1 MPDCSTLNIRWMRFL
16 MAILVFSGKGG
27 TGKTTLSA
35 LSIKCFV
42 ERRDVTLALDFD
54 PDSHLYK
61 LLGVDVP
68 GTLGHMVDRIHKEKK
83 AEMEPKKP
91 IDVSDQEYLLSLI
104 AQEVIVEHEGFDLLT
119 LGKPSL
125 DIDCYCP
132 VYLWSE
138 YAISQIMKSYGVT
151 YRNIVVDCDPGTEI
165 FPRKI
170 LDQIANNPGID
181 YLVTVLDGSRMSLD
195 TAKEIKDEVNRRKL
209 KVRNVSAVCTRVD
222 DAEVQNEIRETARNN
237 YGIEVIGFIP
247 TDTEIAKA
255 SLTNKSI
262 LDMPDS
268 PAYKATKTLLNTLRS
283 L

>member
-1 MPDCSTLNIRWMRFL
+1 MTVI
-16 MAILVFSGKGG
+16 VFSGKGG

-35 LSIKCFV
+35 LSVRYFV
-42 ERRDVTLALDFD
+42 ERGEITLALDFD

-61 LLGVDVP
+61 LLGIP
-68 GTLGHMVDRIHKEKK
+68 LKSTLGQMVDRIHKEKK
-83 AEMEPKKP
+83 AEMEPRKP

-138 YAISQIMKSYGVT
+138 YAISQVMKSYGIT
-151 YRNIVVDCDPGTEI
+151 YKNIVVDCDPGTEI

-181 YLVTVLDGSRMSLD
+181 HLLTVLDGSRMSLD
-195 TAKEIKDEVNRRKL
+195 TAKEIKDEVEKRKL
-209 KVRNVSAVCTRVD
+209 KVGKVSAICTRMD
-222 DAEVQNEIRETARNN
+222 NAEIQKEIKETAKDR
-237 YGIEVIGFIP
+237 YGIDVVGFVP
-247 TDTEIAKA
+247 NDAGIAKA
-255 SLTNKSI
+255 SLTNQSI
-262 LDMPDS
+262 FEIRES
-268 PAYKATKTLLNTLRS
+268 PAYKATTSLMGVLRA
-283 L
+283 LQRTI

>member
-1 MPDCSTLNIRWMRFL
+1 M
-16 MAILVFSGKGG
+16 
-27 TGKTTLSA
+27 SA
-35 LSIKCFV
+35 LSIRTFV
-42 ERRDVTLALDFD
+42 ERGEITLALDFD

-61 LLGVDVP
+61 LLGVSVKS
-68 GTLGHMVDRIHKEKK
+68 TLGQMVDRIHKEKK

-104 AQEVIVEHEGFDLLT
+104 AQEVIVENEGFDLLT

-138 YAISQIMKSYGVT
+138 YAISQVMKSYGMT
-151 YRNIVVDCDPGTEI
+151 YKNIVVDCDPGTEI

-181 YLVTVLDGSRMSLD
+181 YLLTVLDGSRMSLD
-195 TAKEIKDEVNRRKL
+195 TAKEIKDEVKKRKL

-222 DAEVQNEIRETARNN
+222 DTELQKLIRETAKENF
-237 YGIEVIGFIP
+237 GIDVISFIP
-247 TDTEIAKA
+247 TDAGIAKS
-255 SLTNKSI
+255 SLTKQGVI
-262 LDMPDS
+262 DTHES
-268 PAYKATKTLLNTLRS
+268 PAYEAAKRLIDVLRTL
-283 L
+283 

>member
-1 MPDCSTLNIRWMRFL
+1 

-35 LSIKCFV
+35 LSIRCFA
-42 ERRDVTLALDFD
+42 ERGEITLALDFD

-61 LLGVDVP
+61 LLGLHSTV
-68 GTLGHMVDRIHKEKK
+68 TLGQMVDRIHKEKK

-91 IDVSDQEYLLSLI
+91 IDISDQEYLLSLI
-104 AQEVIVEHEGFDLLT
+104 AQEVIVEQQGFDLLT

-138 YAISQIMKSYGVT
+138 YAISQIMKSYSVT
-151 YRNIVVDCDPGTEI
+151 YKNVVVDCDPGTEI

-170 LDQIANNPGID
+170 LDQIANKPGID
-181 YLVTVLDGSRMSLD
+181 YLLTVLDGSKMSLD

-209 KVRNVSAVCTRVD
+209 KVKNTSAVCTRVN
-222 DAEVQNEIRETARNN
+222 DAEVQNKIKETARND

-247 TDTEIAKA
+247 TDIEIAKA
-255 SLTNKSI
+255 SLVNENI
-262 LDMPDS
+262 LNMPES
-268 PAYKATKTLLNTLRS
+268 SAFKATRTLLKTMRFL
-283 L
+283 